1 MGTHLTG
8 APLGRCRSSLPHAM
22 TQEQHQ
28 VPAFTESETL
38 QDAPTSPR
46 WLVLVLPPLMACMML
61 GATGLYWYRAHSESA
76 DKRLRNL
83 HAATEQIAYN
93 LRDRMATY
101 EVVLR
106 GVQGYMDGSE
116 RIDRAE
122 FHNYVDALQ
131 LQQTRPGLQGV
142 SLIMYVQ
149 GSALEAH
156 LADVRGRGFSGYTVH
171 PPGERPQ
178 YAPITHIEPLQG
190 RNLEALGL
198 DVLTLPA
205 AREALGRARDTGRLA
220 LSGLLGAFAPGS
232 APQGELG
239 MFLPV
244 YAPGLEAES
253 LPTRRHAI
261 RGWVAAPFR
270 VGDVVQGLAREFDP
284 DIALAIYDGMDP
296 TPEARLY
303 GDAGLQAQALA
314 RGVQPIQRRLEVG
327 GRSWTLLMAPL
338 PAFDLRHDDDG
349 YYLVAVMGVFV
360 SLLLGWFAWVLATG
374 RERAM
379 ALARRMT
386 AELRGTRDDLES
398 TLNAIPD
405 LLFELDAQGRI
416 HHCRSARLQ
425 LPVLAPERFVGH
437 RLQDIVPPG
446 EAAGSLAAVQAA
458 LQNGYS
464 AGHQFHLEL
473 EGRTHWFE
481 LSVARKDSANPGA
494 GPRFVALARDV
505 TERRVAQER
514 THQLAY
520 FDALTGL
527 PNRRMLLDR
536 LGLALAAARRSGQVG
551 ALLYVDLDNFKQI
564 NDARGHSLG
573 DRLLV
578 EVTQRLTHLLRPG
591 DTVARLGGDEFV
603 LLLQGIATDMSTAG
617 RQALQV
623 AERVREALE
632 QPYAIDTHLYS
643 STGSLGI
650 TLFPKR
656 EEGVEDLLRE
666 ADTAMYRAKDLGRN
680 RIRFYEAAMQ
690 ADVQERLAME
700 QDLKKA
706 LAEGQLAAFVQPQVD
721 AQGVVVGGELLMRW
735 SHPVRGSVPPARFI
749 PIAESSALIL
759 PMGAWMIEK
768 ACDAI
773 AQLQAARSARGGV
786 GEPLSISVNVSQRQF
801 RQDDFVERVRNV
813 LALTGA
819 TPSCLILEVTE
830 SLLIE
835 NLDDT
840 IARMT
845 ELVQLG
851 VRFSI
856 DDFGTGY
863 SSLAYLKRLPLY
875 ELKIDKSFVQDT
887 PGDPS
892 DTAIVQSIISVAR
905 HLGLRVVA
913 EGVETRA
920 QADFLVASQCECLQ
934 GYLFYRPEPLDGW
947 LRACAH

>member
-1 MGTHLTG
+1 
-8 APLGRCRSSLPHAM
+8 M
-22 TQEQHQ
+22 TPEQHQ
-28 VPAFTESETL
+28 VPASPESGTF
-38 QDAPTSPR
+38 QDTPASQR
-46 WLVLVLPPLMACMML
+46 WLVLVLPPLMALMML
-61 GATGLYWYRAHSESA
+61 GVTGLYWHRAQSESA
-76 DKRLRNL
+76 DKRLRNF
-83 HAATEQIAYN
+83 HAAAEQIAYN
-93 LRDRMATY
+93 LRDRMSTY
-101 EVVLR
+101 EVMLR
-106 GVQGYMDGSE
+106 GVQGYVDGSE
-116 RIDRAE
+116 RIERGE
-122 FHNYVDALQ
+122 FQAYVDALQ
-131 LQQTRPGLQGV
+131 MQQTRPGLQGIA
-142 SLIMYVQ
+142 LIMFVQ
-149 GSALEAH
+149 GSGLRAH
-156 LADVRGRGFSGYTVH
+156 LADMRGRGFSGYMVH
-171 PPGERPQ
+171 PPGERAQ
-178 YAPITHIEPLQG
+178 YAPITHIEPLEG

-198 DVLTLPA
+198 DALTLPV
-205 AREALGRARDTGRLA
+205 AREALERARDSGRLA
-220 LSGLLGAFAPGS
+220 LSGLLGPLPPGTP
-232 APQGELG
+232 PQGEVGL
-239 MFLPV
+239 FLPV
-244 YAPGLEAES
+244 YSTLLEAES
-253 LPTRRHAI
+253 LSGRRRAI
-261 RGWVAAPFR
+261 LGWVAAPFR
-270 VGDVVQGLAREFDP
+270 VGDVVRGLSREFDP
-284 DIALAIYDGMDP
+284 DIALAIYDGQEPLPD
-296 TPEARLY
+296 ALLY
-303 GDAGLQAQALA
+303 GDTALQAQALA
-314 RGVQPIQRRLEVG
+314 RGALQVSRRLEVG

-338 PAFDLRHDDDG
+338 PAFDLRHEDEG
-349 YYLVAVMGVFV
+349 HHMVAVMGLFLG
-360 SLLLGWFAWVLATG
+360 LLLGWFAWVLATG
-374 RERAM
+374 RERAV

-386 AELRGTRDDLES
+386 AELRGARDDLES
-398 TLNAIPD
+398 TLSAIPD
-405 LLFELDAQGRI
+405 LLFELDAEGRI
-416 HHCRSARLQ
+416 QHCRSARMPQ
-425 LPVLAPERFVGH
+425 SGLAPAQFVGH
-437 RLQDIVPPG
+437 RLQDIVPPE
-446 EAAGSLAAVQAA
+446 EAAGCMQAVQAA
-458 LQNGYS
+458 LAGGHS
-464 AGHQFHLEL
+464 AGHQYHLEID
-473 EGRTHWFE
+473 GQTHWYE
-481 LSVARKDSANPGA
+481 LSIARKESTHPGE
-494 GPRFVALARDV
+494 GPRFVALARDI
-505 TERRVAQER
+505 TERQQAEAR

-551 ALLYVDLDNFKQI
+551 AVLFVDLDNFKQI
-564 NDARGHSLG
+564 NDARGHTLG
-573 DRLLV
+573 DQLLV
-578 EVTQRLTHLLRPG
+578 EVARRLTGLLRPG

-603 LLLQGIATDMSTAG
+603 LLLQGIASDMATAG
-617 RQALQV
+617 RQALAV

-632 QPYAIDTHLYS
+632 LPYAIDTHLYS

-656 EEGVEDLLRE
+656 AEQVEDLLRE

-690 ADVQERLAME
+690 ADVQERLALE

-706 LAEGQLAAFVQPQVD
+706 MAEGQLAAFVQPQVD

-773 AQLQAARSARGGV
+773 AQLEAARVARGGV

-813 LALTGA
+813 LAQTGA

-887 PGDPS
+887 PDDPS
-892 DTAIVQSIISVAR
+892 DTAIVQSILSVAR
-905 HLGLRVVA
+905 HLNLRVVA

-920 QADFLVASQCECLQ
+920 QADFLAASQCDCLQ
-934 GYLFYRPEPLDGW
+934 GYLFGRPEPLAGW
-947 LRACAH
+947 LDRIKRVQAPG